1 MSITSSSVSTSGL
14 IRKLSS
20 IAPLVQSRCV
30 RSFRVSCFIWCAS
43 IFSSCC
49 ARRSLASPLASS
61 RLSFSSFSFITAA
74 LLLGEQRV
82 NTVRFSHTPAHPQDQ
97 SGVLQFFQGT
107 LDGYGASGQGRRQL
121 HNGETDKQYP
131 VGILRTH
138 RKGGVQQAGIHD
150 LCGAA
155 DRQPQHGGG
164 KWHTGR
170 QNGICGH
177 KFKFH
182 LVGFLL
188 SLGSFGQVT
197 GAVDHDSPEALFAL
211 MLTLP
216 AQVVVG
222 HTPPVIEEEGQLQL
236 PFLAHSRH
244 GASYHRKS
252 AHFSRNGRD
261 GRIAVFGVMFR
272 GDFQGKYGH
281 RAAWKSP
288 IVSRTGQTTP
298 RRFVMF
304 G

>member
-1 MSITSSSVSTSGL
+1 MCSS
-14 IRKLSS
+14 
-20 IAPLVQSRCV
+20 
-30 RSFRVSCFIWCAS
+30 
-43 IFSSCC
+43 
-49 ARRSLASPLASS
+49 
-61 RLSFSSFSFITAA
+61 
-74 LLLGEQRV
+74 
-82 NTVRFSHTPAHPQDQ
+82 
-97 SGVLQFFQGT
+97 
-107 LDGYGASGQGRRQL
+107 
-121 HNGETDKQYP
+121 
-131 VGILRTH
+131 
-138 RKGGVQQAGIHD
+138 D
-150 LCGAA
+150 L
-155 DRQPQHGGG
+155 

-170 QNGICGH
+170 QNGVCGH
-177 KFKFH
+177 KFKIH

-197 GAVDHDSPEALFAL
+197 GAVNHDSPEALFAL

-252 AHFSRNGRD
+252 AHFSRNGGD

-272 GDFQGKYGH
+272 GDFQEKYGH

-298 RRFVMF
+298 CRFVVF

>member
-1 MSITSSSVSTSGL
+1 MQPVSRIPGRSYIMIL
-14 IRKLSS
+14 AQISQR
-20 IAPLVQSRCV
+20 LV
-30 RSFRVSCFIWCAS
+30 
-43 IFSSCC
+43 
-49 ARRSLASPLASS
+49 LYP
-61 RLSFSSFSFITAA
+61 
-74 LLLGEQRV
+74 
-82 NTVRFSHTPAHPQDQ
+82 
-97 SGVLQFFQGT
+97 
-107 LDGYGASGQGRRQL
+107 
-121 HNGETDKQYP
+121 YP

-150 LCGAA
+150 LCGTA

-170 QNGICGH
+170 QNGVCGH
-177 KFKFH
+177 KFKIH
-182 LVGFLL
+182 LSDFLL
-188 SLGSFGQVT
+188 SLGSFGQVM
-197 GAVDHDSPEALFAL
+197 GAVDHNSPEALFAL

-236 PFLAHSRH
+236 PFFAHSRH

-252 AHFSRNGRD
+252 AHFSRNGGD

-272 GDFQGKYGH
+272 GDFQEKYGH

>member
-1 MSITSSSVSTSGL
+1 MRFDSPTPGRTRRISPASSNSFKERLTVTELRDKAAASATIGKRTNSI
-14 IRKLSS
+14 
-20 IAPLVQSRCV
+20 PLVS
-30 RSFRVSCFIWCAS
+30 STPPARV
-43 IFSSCC
+43 
-49 ARRSLASPLASS
+49 ASS
-61 RLSFSSFSFITAA
+61 RRAYMTFAV
-74 LLLGEQRV
+74 LLIGSRSMAVGSGIQGGT
-82 NTVRFSHTPAHPQDQ
+82 TVSA
-97 SGVLQFFQGT
+97 
-107 LDGYGASGQGRRQL
+107 
-121 HNGETDKQYP
+121 
-131 VGILRTH
+131 
-138 RKGGVQQAGIHD
+138 
-150 LCGAA
+150 
-155 DRQPQHGGG
+155 
-164 KWHTGR
+164 
-170 QNGICGH
+170 
-177 KFKFH
+177 FH
-182 LVGFLL
+182 LVDFLL

-197 GAVDHDSPEALFAL
+197 GAVNHDSPEALFAL